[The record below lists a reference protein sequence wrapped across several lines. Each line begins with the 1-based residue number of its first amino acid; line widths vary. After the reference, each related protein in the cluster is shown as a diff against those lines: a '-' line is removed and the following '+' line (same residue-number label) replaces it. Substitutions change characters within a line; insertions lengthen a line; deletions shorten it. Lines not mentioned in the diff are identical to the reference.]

1 MYLCM
6 AHVNTN
12 WHIRLLSKSFDQT
25 SKKQLIIKIFE
36 MIDYLK
42 VYTNNIV
49 ILMTLTTITLTVH
62 TM

>member
-1 MYLCM
+1 MV
-6 AHVNTN
+6 HVNTN

-49 ILMTLTTITLTVH
+49 ILMTLTSITLTVH

>member
-1 MYLCM
+1 M

-36 MIDYLK
+36 MIYYLK
-42 VYTNNIV
+42 EYTNNIV
-49 ILMTLTTITLTVH
+49 ILMTLTSITLTAH